1 MSGIICS
8 ECGRDIDEIGQDNM
22 SCTSEP
28 LCEDCWNDQQSY
40 AVNALRRGNKRLRS
54 EVEALEEENEQ
65 LKAEIALIQPD
76 AYMKLP
82 VDADG
87 VPIRIDDVVYGN
99 PGVAWMVVGLRMS
112 KFGWKVEMNDVPF
125 LWKPDDLTHK
135 KPEPPDSWEKLEE
148 DVMKWSCSYFGI
160 DQDAAS
166 CDDCPHGLKQ
176 TGNACWLNAR
186 LDMLARAKKLA
197 GIEEGAQR

>member
-8 ECGRDIDEIGQDNM
+8 EIGQDNM

-82 VDADG
+82 LDADG
-87 VPIRIDDVVYGN
+87 VPIRIGD
-99 PGVAWMVVGLRMS
+99 
-112 KFGWKVEMNDVPF
+112 KVNVDGEAMTVLGYRLHNGTLF
-125 LWKPDDLTHK
+125 LIVKESGSIITYSPRPSSVRHFK
-135 KPEPPDSWEKLEE
+135 YVPPDSWEKLEE

-197 GIEEGAQR
+197 RVEEGAQR

>member
-82 VDADG
+82 LDADG
-87 VPIRIDDVVYGN
+87 VPIRIGDVLYSSGN
-99 PGVAWMVVGLRMS
+99 ECRVVSITVKADEACVGVHTDEGV
-112 KFGWKVEMNDVPF
+112 F
-125 LWKPDDLTHK
+125 LPSVNPKYLSRKNPEPLED
-135 KPEPPDSWEKLEE
+135 EPPDSWEKLEADMNLGCRDYCE
-148 DVMKWSCSYFGI
+148 RY
-160 DQDAAS
+160 
-166 CDDCPHGLKQ
+166 
-176 TGNACWLNAR
+176 R
-186 LDMLARAKKLA
+186 LDECDYNMRVHILIRAKKLA